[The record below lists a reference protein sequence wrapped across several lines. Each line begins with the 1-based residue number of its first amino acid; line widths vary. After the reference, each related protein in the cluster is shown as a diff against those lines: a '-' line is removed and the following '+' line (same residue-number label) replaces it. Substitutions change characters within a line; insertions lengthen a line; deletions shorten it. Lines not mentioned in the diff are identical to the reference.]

1 MFKQLTRALLATGI
15 MVSSL
20 GIATV
25 ASAQPYYWHHHHYHH
40 RGWYHHHF
48 RYY

>member
-1 MFKQLTRALLATGI
+1 MSKHVTRAVLAAGI

-25 ASAQPYYWHHHHYHH
+25 ANAQPYFWHHHHWHH
-40 RGWYHHHF
+40 RHWERHHW
-48 RYY
+48 RYW